1 MGRDPVARFELGD
14 TGPDRLDLA
23 GGVDAHHVR
32 ETLHHPEQPAPHVG
46 VAMVHARRASAD
58 DDVVEARLGLR
69 GILEAKLL
77 DTPVVVQNYRFH
89 GERVS
94 APGRTPL
101 SLASP
106 IAASLGTVPAI
117 DAPGRDVP
125 DARESC
131 PRRRAFQVPR
141 RNRRYPANISAQR
154 RPSLAVAA
162 AKSGTNATP

>member
-1 MGRDPVARFELGD
+1 MAN
-14 TGPDRLDLA
+14 A
-23 GGVDAHHVR
+23 S
-32 ETLHHPEQPAPHVG
+32 QP
-46 VAMVHARRASAD
+46 
-58 DDVVEARLGLR
+58 
-69 GILEAKLL
+69 
-77 DTPVVVQNYRFH
+77 
-89 GERVS
+89 
-94 APGRTPL
+94 PGRTPL

-154 RPSLAVAA
+154 RTLTGGRSGKIGHKRHSVKHACECAPVLPARRSLMPDLWVGPHAGGE
-162 AKSGTNATP
+162 STL